1 MPTSLSPSCRY
12 GGAAPTWAA
21 SPPQLVASVSIGQLR
36 VKRYF
41 RLRGRRGKSGTRP
54 PTIARIYWA
63 TIQLQKGDHPTAKGL
78 QRQRTRDAR
87 GRAAAGGTLA
97 ARLASNF
104 GESIADG
111 CGCLRADGGADCV

>member
-63 TIQLQKGDHPTAKGL
+63 TIQLQRGL
-78 QRQRTRDAR
+78 H
-87 GRAAAGGTLA
+87 GRNEPEMHAEG
-97 ARLASNF
+97 RR
-104 GESIADG
+104 
-111 CGCLRADGGADCV
+111 RAELWRPD